1 MPIEK
6 QLDETMR
13 QIFTHCKTIAVVGLS
28 PKPERPSH
36 YVSAYL
42 QAQGY
47 RIIPVNP
54 GPREI
59 LGETAYAD
67 LAAVQE
73 PYDWVLC
80 FRRSE
85 KIPAIVETALSQSTA
100 RALWMQVGITHADAA
115 KACRAAGWW
124 VVENKCAMVEHRRWI
139 DAT

>member
-1 MPIEK
+1 M
-6 QLDETMR
+6 Q

-67 LAAVQE
+67 LAAVPE
-73 PYDWVLC
+73 SYDLVLC

-85 KIPAIVETALSQSTA
+85 EIPAIVETALSQSSA
-100 RALWMQVGITHADAA
+100 CALWMQVGIAHANAA

-124 VVENKCAMVEHRRWI
+124 VIENKCAMVEHRRLVI
-139 DAT
+139 TN